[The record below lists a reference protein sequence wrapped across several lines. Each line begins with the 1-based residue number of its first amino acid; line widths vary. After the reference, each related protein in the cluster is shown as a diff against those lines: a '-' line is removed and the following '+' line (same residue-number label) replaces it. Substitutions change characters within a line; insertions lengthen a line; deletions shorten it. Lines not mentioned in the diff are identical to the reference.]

1 MQKQTIM
8 IVNKLGLHARA
19 AAKLVK
25 LASSFDSDIT
35 IRREQR
41 EVNGK
46 SIMGVMLLAASKGT
60 NIELTASG
68 NDEEIAIAELA
79 ELIENRFGED
89 E

>member
-1 MQKQTIM
+1 MMT
-8 IVNKLGLHARA
+8 HA
-19 AAKLVK
+19 L
-25 LASSFDSDIT
+25 T
-35 IRREQR
+35 
-41 EVNGK
+41 
-46 SIMGVMLLAASKGT
+46 IMGVMLLAASKGT